1 MTTQTPENSPAQPI
15 KFSESVRL
23 SLLGISLLG
32 LILGVTAGVLTG
44 IAIRNLVGDEPII
57 SGSEAAVFYV
67 SFALAIVIDMFLLL
81 NFTSL
86 GVRVTENGFS
96 FRYGMF
102 GKSFSWEQI
111 KSVEATDYKWITY
124 GGWGIRFS
132 TKGRR
137 AWSQIG
143 AKRGVVVEVVEGGKE
158 RSYFV
163 SSNRADE
170 LAETIR
176 QGLADHGESFEPD
189 SPHAGQV
196 TTTE

>member
-1 MTTQTPENSPAQPI
+1 MASKSPNHQQNPPAR
-15 KFSESVRL
+15 FSESVRL
-23 SLLGISLLG
+23 SLLGIGLLG
-32 LILGVTAGVLTG
+32 LVLGVTAGVLTG
-44 IAIRNLVGDEPII
+44 VTIRNLVGDDPII

-67 SFALAIVIDMFLLL
+67 TFAAAVVIDLFLLL

-86 GVRVTENGFS
+86 SVKVTEHAFE

-102 GKSFSWEQI
+102 GKSLKWDQI
-111 KSVEATDYKWITY
+111 KSVESTDYKWISY

-143 AKRGVVVEVVEGGKE
+143 AKRGVVVEVIEGSNE
-158 RSYFV
+158 RRYFV

-170 LAETIR
+170 LSDAIR
-176 QGLADHGESFEPD
+176 QAIGSPKTEPVTLTEEGPD
-189 SPHAGQV
+189 STQ
-196 TTTE
+196 

>member
-1 MTTQTPENSPAQPI
+1 M
-15 KFSESVRL
+15 F
-23 SLLGISLLG
+23 GIGLLG

-44 IAIRNLVGDEPII
+44 VAIRNLVGDEPII
-57 SGSEAAVFYV
+57 SGSEATVFYV
-67 SFALAIVIDMFLLL
+67 TFALAVVIDMFLLL
-81 NFTSL
+81 NFTNLS
-86 GVRVTENGFS
+86 VRVTESGFS

-102 GKSFSWEQI
+102 GKSFSWDQM
-111 KSVEATDYKWITY
+111 KSVKATDYKWITY

-163 SSNRADE
+163 SSKRADE
-170 LAETIR
+170 LAESISL
-176 QGLADHGESFEPD
+176 GLIGRGNPAD
-189 SPHAGQV
+189 SPEAERHDAGER
-196 TTTE
+196 TSP